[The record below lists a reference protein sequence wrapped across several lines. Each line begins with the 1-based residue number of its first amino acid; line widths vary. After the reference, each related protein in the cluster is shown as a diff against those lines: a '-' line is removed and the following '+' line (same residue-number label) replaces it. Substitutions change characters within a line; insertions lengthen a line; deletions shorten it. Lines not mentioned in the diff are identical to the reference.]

1 MGTDSHFH
9 YIAAHE
15 FSNNLWSG
23 MAKALPVFDTFT
35 GCDTVSCLPGE
46 AIKRN
51 HEPLARVIAQ
61 TLPVFDIKL
70 AFTFYIF

>member
-1 MGTDSHFH
+1 
-9 YIAAHE
+9 
-15 FSNNLWSG
+15 